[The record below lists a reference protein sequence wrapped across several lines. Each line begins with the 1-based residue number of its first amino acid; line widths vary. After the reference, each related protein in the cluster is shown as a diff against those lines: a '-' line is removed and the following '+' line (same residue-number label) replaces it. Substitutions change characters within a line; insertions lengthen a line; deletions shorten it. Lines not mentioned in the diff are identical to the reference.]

1 MARAFA
7 AAAAPVL
14 AALLV
19 AMPAAGAQAP
29 RRAAASLMLESP
41 APLTVTGRDFGARET
56 VLLTYLATD
65 GSSKLIGVRATRL
78 GRFRGTFRL
87 RVGRCDSFTVRAI
100 GTAGSRAI
108 LQVERSCAPGAEGPP
123 ARAPRDKR
131 KKRGG

>member
-56 VLLTYLATD
+56 VLLTYLATN

-87 RVGRCDSFTVRAI
+87 RVDRCDSFTVRAI

-108 LQVERSCAPGAEGPP
+108 LQVERSCAEKGAPG
-123 ARAPRDKR
+123 RPRGDKP
-131 KKRGG
+131 KKPGG